1 VSISAQADRLGGLV
15 HPALQNLLD
24 VLDLRDLGD
33 QAYEARSPNDDAER
47 HHLFG
52 GQVLAQGLVAAQ
64 RATSAGLAH
73 SLHAYFLRRGTPRE
87 PIRFEVSLLRRSRS
101 FLACEVTAQQGGEAI
116 MQMAVSYHAG
126 ERGPEHQIP
135 MDEVGPPAGEAY
147 ERVLL
152 RSMTPAGYEEA
163 GIPFELPV
171 EIRGVGGLAFFT
183 PEIKPPG
190 ARCWMRVRGELP
202 DDPVLHQCLFAYAS
216 DYAIM
221 VPALHPHPHRMAELQ
236 TASIDHALWFHRDF
250 RMDDWVL
257 FELDSPVASGARGMG
272 RGLLYTRDGT
282 LVASCVQ
289 EALMRPILPPG

>member
-1 VSISAQADRLGGLV
+1 M
-15 HPALQNLLD
+15 HPALQSLLD
-24 VLDLRDLGD
+24 ALDLRDLGD
-33 QAYEARSPNDDAER
+33 QAYEALSPDTDGAR
-47 HHLFG
+47 LHLFG

-64 RATSAGLAH
+64 RTTQAGLAH

-101 FLACEVTAQQGGEAI
+101 FLACAVTAHQSGEAI
-116 MQMAVSYHAG
+116 MQMSLSYHDA
-126 ERGPEHQIP
+126 EPGPEHQIP
-135 MDEVGPPAGEAY
+135 MDEVGPPAGETY

-152 RSMTPAGYEEA
+152 RSMTPAGYEES

-171 EIRGVGGLAFFT
+171 EIRGVGGLAFFS

-221 VPALHPHPHRMAELQ
+221 VPALHPHPYRMAELQ
-236 TASIDHALWFHRDF
+236 TASIDHALWFHRGF
-250 RMDDWVL
+250 RMDDWLL
-257 FELDSPVASGARGMG
+257 FELDSPIAHGARGMG
-272 RGLLYTRDGT
+272 RGLLYTRAGT
-282 LVASCVQ
+282 LVASSVQ
-289 EALMRPILPPG
+289 EALLRPVPPPQKGL